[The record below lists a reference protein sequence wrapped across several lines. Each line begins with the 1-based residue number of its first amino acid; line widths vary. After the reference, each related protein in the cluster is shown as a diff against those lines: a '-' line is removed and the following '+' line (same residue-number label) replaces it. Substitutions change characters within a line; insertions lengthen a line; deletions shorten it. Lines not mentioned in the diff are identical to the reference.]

1 MIQLT
6 CSQCGSNLR
15 VTDKMAGKKG
25 KCPKCGKM
33 NVIPCPDD
41 KPPPEEQQDGSSLRD
56 LAAAASKASSPTP
69 LPNVAPAAHQP
80 ASTPVHGQ
88 SSRSRRQS
96 SENPPNYTGVKFIGY
111 LFIGLGVLLWIAG
124 MVILIKSLTTPSES
138 GMHDITTTSPGQT
151 VVRTVWTGPSGDQVM
166 SGVIMAILCGILGFI
181 FIGVGQLFSCIRDMA
196 QNSYYLRR
204 L

>member
-6 CSQCGSNLR
+6 CSQCGSNLG

-33 NVIPCPDD
+33 NVIPYPDD

-56 LAAAASKASSPTP
+56 LAAAASNASP
-69 LPNVAPAAHQP
+69 LPNVHRP
-80 ASTPVHGQ
+80 ASTSVHGQ
-88 SSRSRRQS
+88 PSRSRRRS
-96 SENPPNYTGVKFIGY
+96 SANPPNYTGVKFIGY
-111 LFIGLGVLLWIAG
+111 LFIGLGVLLWIVG
-124 MVILIKSLTTPSES
+124 VVILIKALTTPSES
-138 GMHDITTTSPGQT
+138 GVHDITATSPGQT
-151 VVRTVWTGPSGDQVM
+151 VVRTVWTGPGGEQVIF
-166 SGVIMAILCGILGFI
+166 GVIVAIFFGIHGFI
-181 FIGVGQLFSCIRDMA
+181 LVGIGQLFFCIRDMA